1 VYGRTKGK
9 SAASFQMTDPHTE
22 QYLARAL
29 ELARDAAGGVSPR
42 PPVGAVIV
50 SQSGNI
56 IGEGQTEPRP
66 GVHAEVAA
74 IKKAGKNARGATMYC
89 TLEPHAHQ
97 GVAAP
102 CTEEIIS
109 AGITRVVCPVEDPN
123 PVVNGNGF
131 RRLRSAGVEV
141 ITDASTE
148 LREQAEDIIS
158 GFAMLT
164 AKGRPQFTLKYA
176 MSLDGRIATSEGE
189 SQWITGEAARAEAH
203 RLRRSADVL
212 VTGVGTVLADN
223 PRMTA
228 RNADGSST
236 GRPRLR
242 VVLDTHGRMRQDA
255 ALLKERGDIMW
266 VLGEGTRSHPPL
278 TGVETVQLPVKDGRP
293 DLTALAKLLGE
304 RGYCDVM
311 IESGGKLAGAFA
323 AAGLIDR
330 VAAFVGPLIIGGE
343 NAPGPVEGPGSKRL
357 SEAFRL
363 QRVRVKRLGEDV
375 LLTGRVRR

>member
-1 VYGRTKGK
+1 
-9 SAASFQMTDPHTE
+9 MTEPHTGK
-22 QYLARAL
+22 YLSRAI

-50 SQSGNI
+50 SKSGKVV
-56 IGEGQTEPRP
+56 GEGQTEPRP

-74 IKKAGKNARGATMYC
+74 IQKAGKDARGATMYC

-97 GVAAP
+97 AFAAP

-109 AGITRVVCPVEDPN
+109 AGIERVVCPLEDPN

-131 RRLRSAGVEV
+131 RRLRSAGIEV
-141 ITDASTE
+141 VTE
-148 LREQAEDIIS
+148 AAADLKEQVEDIIS

-164 AKGRPQFTLKYA
+164 TTGRPQFTLKYA

-203 RLRRSADVL
+203 KMRRSSDAL
-212 VTGVGTVLADN
+212 VTGVGTVLSDN
-223 PRMTA
+223 PRLTA
-228 RNADGSST
+228 RDADGSST

-255 ALLKERGDIMW
+255 ALLRERGDILW
-266 VLGEGTRSHPPL
+266 VLGEGTRAQPPL
-278 TGVETVQLPVKDGRP
+278 SGVETVHLPVSDGRP
-293 DLTALAKLLGE
+293 DLMALAKLLGE

-323 AAGLIDR
+323 AAGLVDR

-363 QRVRVKRLGEDV
+363 HRIRVKRLGDDV

>member
-1 VYGRTKGK
+1 MASIHRDPSTVVYGRNKGK

-22 QYLARAL
+22 QYLACIGTGPGRSW
-29 ELARDAAGGVSPR
+29 RSFTSPR
-42 PPVGAVIV
+42 PWELSS
-50 SQSGNI
+50 SQSP
-56 IGEGQTEPRP
+56 ETSSVRGQTEHRP

-74 IKKAGKNARGATMYC
+74 IKKAGKDARGATMYC

-131 RRLRSAGVEV
+131 RRRLRSAGVEIV
-141 ITDASTE
+141 TDASAE
-148 LREQAEDIIS
+148 LREHMEDLIS

-203 RLRRSADVL
+203 RLRRSSDVL
-212 VTGVGTVLADN
+212 ITGVGTVLADN

-242 VVLDTHGRMRQDA
+242 AVLDTHGRMRQDA
-255 ALLKERGDIMW
+255 ALLKNAATSA
-266 VLGEGTRSHPPL
+266 LG
-278 TGVETVQLPVKDGRP
+278 
-293 DLTALAKLLGE
+293 A
-304 RGYCDVM
+304 
-311 IESGGKLAGAFA
+311 GKAH
-323 AAGLIDR
+323 DR
-330 VAAFVGPLIIGGE
+330 I
-343 NAPGPVEGPGSKRL
+343 RH
-357 SEAFRL
+357 
-363 QRVRVKRLGEDV
+363 
-375 LLTGRVRR
+375 

>member
-1 VYGRTKGK
+1 MIDTQIEKHL
-9 SAASFQMTDPHTE
+9 T
-22 QYLARAL
+22 RAI

-50 SQSGNI
+50 SQSGAV

-74 IKKAGKNARGATMYC
+74 IKQAGKAARGATMYC

-102 CTEEIIS
+102 CTEEIIA
-109 AGITRVVCPVEDPN
+109 AGITRVVCPIEDPN

-141 ITDASTE
+141 ITETSAD
-148 LREQAEDIIS
+148 LREQMEEIIS

-164 AKGRPQFTLKYA
+164 AHGRPQFTLKYA

-203 RLRRSADVL
+203 RLRRASDAL
-212 VTGVGTVLADN
+212 VTGIGTILADN
-223 PRMTA
+223 PRLTA
-228 RNADGSST
+228 RNSDGSAT

-242 VVLDTHGRMRQDA
+242 IVLDTHGRMRQDA
-255 ALLKERGDIMW
+255 ALLKERGDILW
-266 VLGEGTRSHPPL
+266 VLGEGTKSTSL
-278 TGVETVQLPVKDGRP
+278 
-293 DLTALAKLLGE
+293 
-304 RGYCDVM
+304 M
-311 IESGGKLAGAFA
+311 
-323 AAGLIDR
+323 
-330 VAAFVGPLIIGGE
+330 VA
-343 NAPGPVEGPGSKRL
+343 
-357 SEAFRL
+357 
-363 QRVRVKRLGEDV
+363 Q
-375 LLTGRVRR
+375 T